1 MGKINNR
8 QRKEFCDLVNSRNEK
23 TYADLEV
30 KLDDSLQ
37 IAADHIVSTNKAY
50 IHLAKQYDKAKMIE
64 RKIGVEFTS
73 AKDKAE
79 ELAKKIRHIG
89 VTADTKEL
97 LIKTSGY
104 QWNKETKRHETEKI
118 PATENGTEVCNN
130 VRVGILLAKQ
140 DLTDKISKVKE
151 NIWLA
156 ETVEEA
162 RELMK
167 GE

>member
-37 IAADHIVSTNKAY
+37 IAADHIVATNKAY
-50 IHLAKQYDKAKMIE
+50 IYLAKQYEKAKMIE

-73 AKDKAE
+73 AKEKAD

-104 QWNKETKRHETEKI
+104 AWNKETKRHETEKI
-118 PATENGTEVCNN
+118 PATENGLKVCNN
-130 VRVGILLAKQ
+130 VKASILLEKH
-140 DLTDKISKVKE
+140 DLTGTINKVKE

-162 RELMK
+162 RKLLK

>member
-30 KLDDSLQ
+30 KLNDALQ
-37 IAADHIVSTNKAY
+37 IAADHIVATNKAY
-50 IHLAKQYDKAKMIE
+50 IYLAKQYKKANDIE
-64 RKIGVEFTS
+64 IKISVEYKA
-73 AKDKAE
+73 AKAKAE
-79 ELAKKIRHIG
+79 ELARKIRHIG

-97 LIKTSGY
+97 LVKTSGY
-104 QWNKETKRHETEKI
+104 EWNKETKRHETEKI
-118 PATENGTEVCNN
+118 PATENGLAVCNN
-130 VRVGILLAKQ
+130 VRADILLAKQ
-140 DLTDKISKVKE
+140 ELTDSINKVKE
-151 NIWLA
+151 SIWLA

-162 RELMK
+162 RELLK